1 MWKTAKKGLL
11 FNIAC
16 SRCCTRHNLCFHVES
31 SQHAD
36 QKQLTRRDVFDL
48 DTEST
53 HCQPDSCPARPVN
66 VDDGPED
73 IRWIQGLGGE
83 KLPPASYA
91 FLLKPDFSFFFLHR
105 RGVDNFVACFL
116 LCSAH
121 TWFYQTH
128 GRRPPRITGRFENN
142 VSVCRSP

>member
-91 FLLKPDFSFFFLHR
+91 FLLKPDFSFFLCIGEGSITLSPVFYSAAPIRGFIR
-105 RGVDNFVACFL
+105 RMAGA
-116 LCSAH
+116 
-121 TWFYQTH
+121 
-128 GRRPPRITGRFENN
+128 RRVSPAVLRIM
-142 VSVCRSP
+142 